1 MPAPPRILVVV
12 DPTAAAQPAVERGA
26 WLARHFAGARLE
38 LFISDFDPVLDS
50 RAGERAAV
58 SEARAALVE
67 SHTRRLLEL
76 AAPLAAE
83 GIDVTVNARWDHPL
97 HEAIVHKA
105 IDAAADIVVKD
116 THFHSML
123 KRSILSN
130 TDWNLIRNCPS
141 ALLLVKPRPVSLKP
155 CIVAAIDPLHERDRS
170 ASLDHDILATAERFC
185 GALGGELHAFHAF
198 DIAPLIAA
206 STEAMMMPIALPL
219 DEITDAL
226 RLEHSS
232 AVHALT
238 DTHAIPRTRVHVEQG
253 ATRDSLLALT
263 GDLRADVVVMGAVSR
278 SGLERLFVGSTA
290 EDVLDKLSC
299 DLLIVKPERPAAR
312 A

>member
-1 MPAPPRILVVV
+1 MPEPPRILVVV
-12 DPTAAAQPAVERGA
+12 DPTAAVQPSLERSA
-26 WLARHFAGARLE
+26 WLARHFTGARLE
-38 LFISDFDPVLDS
+38 LFICDFDPVLES
-50 RAGERAAV
+50 RRGNRDAV
-58 SEARAALVE
+58 SDARAVLVE
-67 SHTRRLLEL
+67 GHRRRLLEL

-83 GIDVTVNARWDHPL
+83 GIDVTVSARWDHPL

-116 THFHSML
+116 THYHSVL

-141 ALLLVKPRPVSLKP
+141 ALLLVKPRPVSQKP
-155 CIVAAIDPLHERDRS
+155 CIVAAVDPLHERDKL
-170 ASLDHDILATAERFC
+170 ASLDHDILATAERFR
-185 GALGGELHAFHAF
+185 GALDGELHAFHAF

-206 STEAMMMPIALPL
+206 STEAMMMPIAVPL

-232 AVHALT
+232 AVYALT
-238 DTHAIPRTRVHVEQG
+238 DTHAIPRARVHVQQG
-253 ATRDSLLALT
+253 ATRDALVALT
-263 GDLRADVVVMGAVSR
+263 DDLRAELVVMGAVSR
-278 SGLERLFVGSTA
+278 SGIERLFVGSTA

-299 DLLIVKPERPAAR
+299 DLLLVKPERRDAR